1 MRSASARA
9 ATEACGAARAAAA
22 RLVCASRSLRARF
35 AARSLSFQGCT
46 GVATAR
52 HRTRAPPLRVRSS
65 FAFGGCLVSAQ
76 GTRAAPQ
83 AERPGADV
91 PARGCRTPRSIRAHC
106 EERSV
111 AADLLR
117 THSRR
122 IHAQSA
128 GAVTTRGGYIWHPR
142 QRARDT
148 RWARTGRQRP
158 ARPQTA
164 PLFAS
169 HREAGRHA
177 QTERQ
182 ERPDVKPEHGSQT
195 AVRTNCSPRTPGTIF
210 FYSSR
215 GLTSCSQWAGQ
226 GGFG

>member
-117 THSRR
+117 THRRR

-128 GAVTTRGGYIWHPR
+128 GAVTTRGRVHMAPSPTSPR
-142 QRARDT
+142 HAMGTHQTPAPSTPADGPAVRLSPGGRA
-148 RWARTGRQRP
+148 ARTDR
-158 ARPQTA
+158 A
-164 PLFAS
+164 PRA
-169 HREAGRHA
+169 
-177 QTERQ
+177 
-182 ERPDVKPEHGSQT
+182 P
-195 AVRTNCSPRTPGTIF
+195 
-210 FYSSR
+210 
-215 GLTSCSQWAGQ
+215 
-226 GGFG
+226 